1 MSRACNRLA
10 NLDPQTPY
18 PQGYAPS
25 RCAFAEVGGVP
36 SDSSMPDR
44 SLQKL
49 ATVLVTSRSEPRSSD
64 LDEPL
69 AASQGRRELGV
80 AEPAHDQALPGAG

>member
-10 NLDPQTPY
+10 KLDLQALY
-18 PQGYAPS
+18 PQGYALS
-25 RCAFAEVGGVP
+25 KCAFVEVLGV
-36 SDSSMPDR
+36 SRDSSMPDR